1 MHSAWKR
8 TLARE
13 LKSDNFKKLCKFLK
27 NEIGAGK
34 VICPELKF
42 IFRAFNFCSPEE
54 TKVVILGQ
62 DPYHTPGV
70 ANGLS
75 FSISQG
81 NGIPPSLLNIYREI
95 NQDLQLEEDPN
106 HGDLT
111 GWARQGVLLLNS
123 CLTIEAYR
131 PNSHKNK
138 GWEQLTDT
146 VISYLNKINK
156 PIVFM
161 LWGKEASQKETLITN
176 PRHLVLKSSH
186 PSPFS
191 AHVTSESQIAFMGSK
206 PFSSAN
212 RHLRKTRQTQID
224 WTLPDDTRTVKT
236 KTASLSLVK

>member
-1 MHSAWKR
+1 MHSMWKR
-8 TLARE
+8 ALARE
-13 LKSDNFKKLCKFLK
+13 LKSDNFKQLCQFLK
-27 NEIGAGK
+27 KQLATGK

-42 IFRAFNFCSPEE
+42 IFRAFNFFSPEE

-62 DPYHTPGV
+62 DPYHTPGT
-70 ANGLS
+70 ANGLA
-75 FSISQG
+75 FSIHQG
-81 NGIPPSLLNIYREI
+81 NGITPSLLNIYREL
-95 NQDLQLEEDPN
+95 NEDLKLEEDPN

-111 GWARQGVLLLNS
+111 NWARQGVLLLNS
-123 CLTIEAYR
+123 CLTVEAYR

-146 VISYLNKINK
+146 VISYLNKLNK

-161 LWGKEASQKETLITN
+161 LWGKEATQKETLITN

-191 AHVTSESQIAFMGSK
+191 AHVTSESQIAFIGSK

-212 RHLRKTRQTQID
+212 RHLYKTRQTPID
-224 WTLPDDTRTVKT
+224 WKLPHDIRRSSPKT
-236 KTASLSLVK
+236 TGLSLVK